1 MKKILLFW
9 IIATFGILTFA
20 QSSPGFTTGQ
30 IPTAAQWNGYFA
42 QKQDYVV
49 HSVGSEPT
57 GFTIKL
63 SANLNST
70 SDQAITGL
78 PTKYML
84 TGVYVTN
91 ASGAV
96 TTAVGGIYTSI
107 SKGGSQIVYSGQS
120 YSALAGP
127 AVLLTTSF
135 AVGALETAY
144 TATTIYL
151 SLTTAQGSAMSADF
165 YVIGVALP

>member
-49 HSVGSEPT
+49 HPVDT

-63 SANLNST
+63 SANLSST

-151 SLTTAQGSAMSADF
+151 SLTTAQGSAMFADF

>member
-49 HSVGSEPT
+49 HSVRTS
-57 GFTIKL
+57 FTIKL

-165 YVIGVALP
+165 YVIGVTLP